1 MGNATSVA
9 KNERWIGGVAY
20 SLAPSA
26 ELTGGATRL
35 PAVGAKNWPFGT
47 LVAVE
52 LVLPPRFML
61 SPIPCL
67 VSGRKEKAWS
77 SKSVELKAYDVL
89 VKVRGVRT
97 QVRATASAR
106 CLLTRQVASKA
117 SLVALDS
124 FARADLVQHA
134 LLVAGHADLVQ
145 HALLIAGHAD
155 LVQHALLVVERVIL
169 VQPALLIVGR
179 VVPEVGLVS
188 R

>member
-1 MGNATSVA
+1 M
-9 KNERWIGGVAY
+9 
-20 SLAPSA
+20 
-26 ELTGGATRL
+26 

-77 SKSVELKAYDVL
+77 SKSVELKAYDVV

-106 CLLTRQVASKA
+106 CLLT
-117 SLVALDS
+117 
-124 FARADLVQHA
+124 
-134 LLVAGHADLVQ
+134 
-145 HALLIAGHAD
+145 
-155 LVQHALLVVERVIL
+155 
-169 VQPALLIVGR
+169 GR
-179 VVPEVGLVS
+179 GSSGV
-188 R
+188 

>member
-9 KNERWIGGVAY
+9 KNERWVGGVAY

-26 ELTGGATRL
+26 ELMGGATRL

-77 SKSVELKAYDVL
+77 SKSVELKAYDVV

-124 FARADLVQHA
+124 LRAPISYSTPCWSPGTPISYSTPSWL
-134 LLVAGHADLVQ
+134 
-145 HALLIAGHAD
+145 
-155 LVQHALLVVERVIL
+155 
-169 VQPALLIVGR
+169 
-179 VVPEVGLVS
+179 
-188 R
+188 